1 MTTQNKFAFFAN
13 FSEAIKALPEEKQA
27 GAYQAICEY
36 GIYGTLPTDPMY
48 LGLCLMAKAS
58 IYKEDGRANN
68 GGNHNPKGI
77 NQHSENGQSGQ
88 SRSILVNSGQSGQT
102 SSIPLETETETRN
115 GNKKQETESYGEL
128 GYVRLTPE
136 QYTTLKAKHPNFEAG
151 VEVLDTWLGTTG
163 SKHRNKNHFAY
174 FKSNSWVWE
183 RVGSLKPN
191 EKQAVFDEE
200 ANMSKEE
207 RFQLFMKRCGVSEV
221 GGAV

>member
-1 MTTQNKFAFFAN
+1 
-13 FSEAIKALPEEKQA
+13 
-27 GAYQAICEY
+27 
-36 GIYGTLPTDPMY
+36 
-48 LGLCLMAKAS
+48 MAKAS

-88 SRSILVNSGQSGQT
+88 SRSILVNSVKDGQILSET
-102 SSIPLETETETRN
+102 ETETETRN
-115 GNKKQETESYGEL
+115 GNKKQETEKYGEL

-136 QYTTLKAKHPNFEAG
+136 QYNTLKTKYPNFESA

-183 RVGSLKPN
+183 RVSGDS
-191 EKQAVFDEE
+191 EKKNVIELNQPKE
-200 ANMSKEE
+200 MSKEE
-207 RFQLFMKRCGVSEV
+207 RFKLFMDRCEGR
-221 GGAV
+221 AV